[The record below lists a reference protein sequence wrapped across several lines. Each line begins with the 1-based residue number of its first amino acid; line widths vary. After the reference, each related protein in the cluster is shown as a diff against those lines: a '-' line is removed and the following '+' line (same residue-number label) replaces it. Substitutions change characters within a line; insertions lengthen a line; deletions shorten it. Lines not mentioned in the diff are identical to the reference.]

1 MLTKEEAHA
10 IISDIHEEAHSMAY
24 DSWSE
29 ADEIGDSDDEEDWGR
44 AEEAREDASYEQ
56 AGYFR
61 SEFNGLPQDQQDV
74 IWHYAQEDEDLQEES
89 ETCYRQEES
98 EEYVSGIEEC
108 QTL

>member
-1 MLTKEEAHA
+1 MLTKEEAHT
-10 IISDIHEEAHSMAY
+10 IISDINEEAHSMAY

-74 IWHYAQEDEDLQEES
+74 IWHYAQEDEDFQEDFK
-89 ETCYRQEES
+89 TWYGEEEF
-98 EEYVSGIEEC
+98 EEYVAGLEE
-108 QTL
+108 